1 MEIIDIREEPGL
13 IDILSEYHQREWGH
27 LCPGETLEGRKGRM
41 RIFLKD
47 EFIPTMY
54 VAKKNDNPVG
64 SVAIVEN
71 DMDTKPEITP
81 WMAFV
86 YVFPEYR
93 RKGLGSV
100 LVKHIMD
107 KSREKGIK
115 KMYLFTETQENFYLS
130 LGWKSIS
137 REKYHGS
144 NVVIMDVD
152 L

>member
-1 MEIIDIREEPGL
+1 MEIIDIREEPEL
-13 IDILSEYHQREWGH
+13 IDILSEYHQKEWGH
-27 LCPGETLEGRKGRM
+27 LCLGETLEGRKGRM

-54 VAKKNDNPVG
+54 VAKKNGNPAG

-71 DMDTKPEITP
+71 DMDTKPEIMP

-93 RKGLGSV
+93 RQGLGSV
-100 LVKHIMD
+100 LVKHIMG
-107 KSREKGIK
+107 KTREKGIK
-115 KMYLFTETQENFYLS
+115 KMYLFTETQENFYLKF
-130 LGWKSIS
+130 GWQSIS